1 MQLSILH
8 YLRDL
13 LSIVGFCVLLKEI
26 AKYLLSVQQLRKIEK
41 AYSSSLKFISEREE
55 MRMALRRIP
64 SEIIVEIS
72 KKGERELSP
81 KVRTLFKMGIAKI
94 KRKKSFVITVF
105 QELDIHQQMAFVIR
119 EVFKEAL
126 SFDKILE
133 IDLRD
138 SLIDYYSYKFGRLSN
153 IDKKVLEVLERKFQK
168 SKFRELLIKLDS
180 KELEEKITLNPPPE
194 VRPILDRVIIPI
206 LELREND
213 LADIEDIATIETA
226 KKEMRDLLEEIVR
239 EKIALLFIGRRGVNE
254 YMQYLRERMSDF
266 NGFLICSRGI
276 YELACESVCN
286 KFEELLKEK
295 CKDYTRE
302 EFSGKLRL
310 NEKEISY
317 RYILLRVKDT

>member
-1 MQLSILH
+1 
-8 YLRDL
+8 
-13 LSIVGFCVLLKEI
+13 
-26 AKYLLSVQQLRKIEK
+26 
-41 AYSSSLKFISEREE
+41 
-55 MRMALRRIP
+55 
-64 SEIIVEIS
+64 
-72 KKGERELSP
+72 
-81 KVRTLFKMGIAKI
+81 
-94 KRKKSFVITVF
+94 
-105 QELDIHQQMAFVIR
+105 
-119 EVFKEAL
+119 
-126 SFDKILE
+126 
-133 IDLRD
+133 
-138 SLIDYYSYKFGRLSN
+138 
-153 IDKKVLEVLERKFQK
+153 
-168 SKFRELLIKLDS
+168 
-180 KELEEKITLNPPPE
+180 LNPPPE